1 MKWYILLSVIITG
14 CYTQEKAKR
23 QFSRAA
29 VYDPAI
35 GAEFCA
41 LTFPARDSIL
51 PGTTITKT
59 DTAWIEGEFR
69 IDTVFVAGKPIEVT
83 KTIILPGKV
92 ITNTIFRTDT
102 IYRENTAA
110 LELSRMNER
119 AMVLALNTEQVRAN
133 KYAGQ
138 AKKRLLALIG
148 AGALL
153 GLWLFFKL
161 RRKK

>member
-1 MKWYILLSVIITG
+1 MRYLLLALILTG

-23 QFSRAA
+23 QFSRSV

-41 LTFPARDSIL
+41 LTFPAKDSIL

-59 DTAWIEGEFR
+59 DTLWGSGETR
-69 IDTVFVAGKPIEVT
+69 IDTVFMAGKPIEVT
-83 KTIILPGKV
+83 KTIVLPGKV
-92 ITNTIFRTDT
+92 ITNTILRTDT
-102 IYRENTAA
+102 VYRENTAA

-119 AMVLALNTEQVRAN
+119 AAVMGWNAETADRK
-133 KYAGQ
+133 KYQGR
-138 AKKRLLALIG
+138 AKKLLLMLIG
-148 AGALL
+148 AGVLA
-153 GLWLFFKL
+153 GLWLFLKL